1 MARKFLILVVDD
13 NINNLFTVRS
23 IISNL
28 SNVEIIDASSG
39 EEALRLTTER
49 NFHLILLDV
58 QMPQMSGYEVAEI
71 LKMTDRTRDIP
82 VVFLT
87 AVFKTE
93 EFVSRGY
100 ALGAVDYLT
109 KPIDDNILLNRVRHY
124 QHLHEREQ
132 LLEDALIELRSMR
145 ANLLQTEKLSALGP
159 IVAGVSHELNTPL
172 GNLKMA
178 TTTMRDRIQEIT
190 KTFAEGTLTREQMTD
205 YINDSNDLVD
215 IANRSVE
222 RALNLVGNFKQM
234 SADQVAE
241 QRSSFELHTLIGN
254 VVSAFRLGLNN
265 APWKIYMDIPPG
277 IQMDNYPRLIDQ
289 VINNILTNCIRH
301 AFHGRDQGAIK
312 IHGSTEAVVKEQ
324 GMPPIS
330 HAVVTISDDG
340 VGMEPGHASRIFDP
354 LLTAHTE
361 QGGSG
366 IGLHICH
373 RIITTLLNGSIS
385 LASTSDAGT
394 TLTISIPCEAPLTV

>member
-28 SNVEIIDASSG
+28 SNVDIVDASSG

-82 VVFLT
+82 IVFLT

-124 QHLHEREQ
+124 QHLHEREE

-190 KTFAEGTLTREQMTD
+190 KTFEEGKLTREQMTE
-205 YINDSNDLVD
+205 YISDSNDLVD

-234 SADQVAE
+234 SADQVSE
-241 QRSSFELHTLIGN
+241 HRSRFDLHTLIGN
-254 VVSAFRLGLNN
+254 SVSTFRLGLNN
-265 APWKIYMDIPPG
+265 APWRIYIDIPPN

-289 VINNILTNCIRH
+289 VTNNILTNCVRH
-301 AFHGRDQGAIK
+301 AFHGRDQGTIK
-312 IHGSTEAVVKEQ
+312 IHASTEEVAKEQ
-324 GMPPIS
+324 GMPPVK
-330 HAVVTISDDG
+330 HAVLMISDDG
-340 VGMEPGHASRIFDP
+340 VGIEPGNASRVFDP
-354 LLTAHTE
+354 FFTTHLG

-366 IGLHICH
+366 IGLNICY
-373 RIITTLLNGSIS
+373 RIVTTLLGGSIS

-394 TLTISIPCEAPLTV
+394 TFTISIPCEAPLTI

>member
-1 MARKFLILVVDD
+1 MPRKFLILVVDD
-13 NINNLFTVRS
+13 NVNNLFTVRS
-23 IISNL
+23 IIGNL
-28 SNVEIIDASSG
+28 SNTEIVEATSG
-39 EEALRLTTER
+39 EDALRLTTER

-58 QMPQMSGYEVAEI
+58 QMPLMNGYETAEI

-82 VVFLT
+82 IVFLT
-87 AVFKTE
+87 AVFKSD

-100 ALGAVDYLT
+100 AIGAVDYLT

-132 LLEDALIELRSMR
+132 LLEEALIELRTMR

-178 TTTMRDRIQEIT
+178 TSTMRDRIQEIT
-190 KTFAEGTLTREQMTD
+190 ATFEKGNLTRELMQE
-205 YINDSNDLVD
+205 YIKDSNSLMD

-234 SADQVAE
+234 SIDQIAE
-241 QRSSFELHTLIGN
+241 NRSKFELHTLVGN
-254 VVSAFRLGLNN
+254 SVSTFRLGLNN
-265 APWKIYMDIPPG
+265 VPWKISIDIPEK
-277 IQMDNYPRLIDQ
+277 IQMDNFPRLLEQ

-301 AFHGRDQGAIK
+301 AFQGRDSGQIK
-312 IHGSTEAVVKEQ
+312 IVAHSEDLIREAGLQKQKQVVL
-324 GMPPIS
+324 
-330 HAVVTISDDG
+330 TISDDG
-340 VGMEPGHASRIFDP
+340 VGIEPANLSRVFDP
-354 LLTAHTE
+354 FFTTKMG

-366 IGLHICH
+366 IGLNICH
-373 RIITTLLNGSIS
+373 RIATTLLGGSI
-385 LASTSDAGT
+385 AVDSTLGSGT
-394 TLTISIPCEAPLTV
+394 VITLTVPCEAPVTI